1 MTCSLHE
8 IANMLLIVLPFLS
21 SSYLLFLAIICVFVR
36 VVYLALKISL
46 PLSTGI
52 TACMIKKY
60 NSTSDTTS
68 FPKVSNT
75 RIDLSHCSKKPL
87 NQKRRK
93 KEKKRIKK
101 KREIKQIHSISFITI
116 LFHNLYPFLLDY
128 FSKSNRIIYHQYKN
142 KNQIKRGIKSHFFY
156 FFSFYKLV

>member
-68 FPKVSNT
+68 FPKLSNT

-93 KEKKRIKK
+93 KERKKRKEL
-101 KREIKQIHSISFITI
+101 KRKEKSSKFIPFHSSQFFSTISIHFFWTI
-116 LFHNLYPFLLDY
+116 F
-128 FSKSNRIIYHQYKN
+128 Q
-142 KNQIKRGIKSHFFY
+142 NQIELYIINIKI
-156 FFSFYKLV
+156 KIK